1 MVVTVTYC
9 MMGLAMLATAMSL
22 IQEGLMLKA
31 QRMKN
36 KMGLG
41 KSAKVMIDTVTVR
54 ERVTMDANGMFVGVS
69 FDDVETLENEN
80 QGEELRPNSSLS
92 NALTEV
98 TDTEP

>member
-1 MVVTVTYC
+1 

-69 FDDVETLENEN
+69 FDAVDDVETLENEN
-80 QGEELRPNSSLS
+80 QVLNINVS
-92 NALTEV
+92 
-98 TDTEP
+98 